1 MTLHDRIAAR
11 NPLGITLD
19 DAHQLCLWTFCTL
32 DVLPPEL
39 RAEPLDRA
47 TLAETFSRLAR
58 QGHVNS
64 PDPAITAPA
73 YWDALIDQLLNGGR
87 ELDRDFRTRI
97 PSLL

>member
-11 NPLGITLD
+11 NPHGITLE

-47 TLAETFSRLAR
+47 TLAKIFSRLAR
-58 QGHVNS
+58 RGYVDS
-64 PDPAITAPA
+64 PDPAITSPS
-73 YWDALIDQLLNGGR
+73 YWDSLISQLLTQSR